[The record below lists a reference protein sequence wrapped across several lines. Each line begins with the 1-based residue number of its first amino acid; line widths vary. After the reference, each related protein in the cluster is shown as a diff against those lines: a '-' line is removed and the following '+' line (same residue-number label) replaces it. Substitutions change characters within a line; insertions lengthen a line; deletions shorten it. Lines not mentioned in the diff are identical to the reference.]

1 MNLKNLL
8 VILVITVM
16 VSCGGKQESQQES
29 DQLHSDAKS
38 EVEMTDSTSADSIL
52 NELEKSS
59 QELQSTTD
67 EAQKA
72 IDEL

>member
-8 VILVITVM
+8 VILTIAVL
-16 VSCGGKQESQQES
+16 VSCGGKQETQQKSE
-29 DQLHSDAKS
+29 QLNSDAKS
-38 EVEMTDSTSADSIL
+38 ESEMTGSTSADSIL

-59 QELQSTTD
+59 LELQSTTD
-67 EAQKA
+67 EAKKA